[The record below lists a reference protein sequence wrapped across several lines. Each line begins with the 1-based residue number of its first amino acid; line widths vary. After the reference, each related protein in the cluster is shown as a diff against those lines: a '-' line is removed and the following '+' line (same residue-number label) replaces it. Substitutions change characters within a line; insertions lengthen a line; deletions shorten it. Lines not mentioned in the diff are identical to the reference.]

1 MNKFF
6 LIILSCFCLQIVT
19 AQTNASINQQ
29 INLILFNQFKE
40 PLKSKKIFLK
50 TSESNLSNYNPFFY
64 ISGGL
69 LFFYQIVFSEQ
80 IQASCSYQM
89 SCSENMKHQIKH
101 KGLLKGILSG
111 VNQLGNCTNNAKN
124 DYPSYKI
131 TDDGKIN
138 NTID

>member
-1 MNKFF
+1 MYF
-6 LIILSCFCLQIVT
+6 CFSFHFVN
-19 AQTNASINQQ
+19 AQLNDSINHHATT
-29 INLILFNQFKE
+29 ILFNQFKE

-50 TSESNLSNYNPFFY
+50 TNQPNLSKYNPLFY
-64 ISGGL
+64 VSGGL
-69 LFFYQIVFSEQ
+69 LFFYQTIFSEQ

-138 NTID
+138 NTVN